1 MTRTRTWVL
10 AWALGGNLLLLLDA
24 ALRMARAGWA
34 HAELAQWTVAQATV
48 AAMLALGF
56 AWGEGHHALARRFV
70 PMLRARAHELACGQA
85 PGGCLPVAFAPLV
98 AAGLLWAPRA
108 RLLRS
113 WGLVL
118 GIVAMVIAMRALPA
132 GIRAGIDLGVAL
144 ALGWG
149 ALALVRAE
157 LARWAQQLLP
167 SGTRTAVPQ
176 TSPAA
181 GSKAQASQ

>member
-1 MTRTRTWVL
+1 MTTTTPRTWVL

-24 ALRMARAGWA
+24 AVRMARAGWT
-34 HAELAQWTVAQATV
+34 HAEHAQWSVAQGVVATL
-48 AAMLALGF
+48 LAVGF

-70 PMLRARAHELACGQA
+70 PMLRERARSLASCSG
-85 PGGCLPVAFAPLV
+85 PRGCLPLVFAPLV

-132 GIRAGIDLGVAL
+132 GLRAGIDLGVAL
-144 ALGWG
+144 ALAWG

-157 LARWAQQLLP
+157 L
-167 SGTRTAVPQ
+167 
-176 TSPAA
+176 PAA
-181 GSKAQASQ
+181 AMTSSRAR